1 MGIDEADG
9 GRTGEATMA
18 NSESGPVPDML
29 TPEILTPI
37 WMKAFEEKRFQ
48 DALLL
53 GFVSYLIFRERNS
66 EDEQMASL
74 LAMRAVIDNLSPRG
88 RGDECSFC
96 GRRPPAV
103 RLAAGPDAFICDDC
117 VSTLSATFRE
127 SDGR

>member
-1 MGIDEADG
+1 
-9 GRTGEATMA
+9 MA
-18 NSESGPVPDML
+18 NSDSGSVPDML

-37 WMKAFEEKRFQ
+37 WMKAFEEKRYK

-53 GFVSYLIFRERNS
+53 GLVSYIVFRERNS

-74 LAMRAVIDNLSPRG
+74 LAIRAVIDNLSPRPS
-88 RGDECSFC
+88 GDQCSFC

-117 VSTLSATFRE
+117 VSTLNATFKE
-127 SDGR
+127 SDTR